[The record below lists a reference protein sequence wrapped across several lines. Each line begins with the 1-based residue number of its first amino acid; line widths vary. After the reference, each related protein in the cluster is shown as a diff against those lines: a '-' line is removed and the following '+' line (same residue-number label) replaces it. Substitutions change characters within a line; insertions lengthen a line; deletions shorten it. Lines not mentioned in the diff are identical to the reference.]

1 MKDEVVSQ
9 ERLDQRNLNKKHA
22 ALRKCVL
29 DSGKTSMGKPKGD
42 SFFHDFSILNMWM
55 NLNKSIKDMLK
66 DRFI

>member
-29 DSGKTSMGKPKGD
+29 DSGKTPRGKQKENCLQGEFLF
-42 SFFHDFSILNMWM
+42 SCFFHLEYVDE
-55 NLNKSIKDMLK
+55 
-66 DRFI
+66 FI